1 MPCFVPVERSS
12 AEAMEPF
19 SPELA
24 QHWLDRETSSAD
36 GGSLE
41 RREESLTPSQEA
53 ALVALADRVSA
64 ARSVY

>member
-1 MPCFVPVERSS
+1 
-12 AEAMEPF
+12 METF

-24 QHWLDRETSSAD
+24 HHWLAGHASTTDEGSAD
-36 GGSLE
+36 
-41 RREESLTPSQEA
+41 RRADESLTPSQEA

>member
-1 MPCFVPVERSS
+1 MLCFAQSEQ
-12 AEAMEPF
+12 AKAMETF

-24 QHWLDRETSSAD
+24 QHWLASQSPRDD
-36 GGSLE
+36 GPVE
-41 RREESLTPSQEA
+41 RRAEESLSPSQEA

>member
-1 MPCFVPVERSS
+1 
-12 AEAMEPF
+12 METF

-24 QHWLDRETSSAD
+24 QHWLAGHAPAAD
-36 GGSLE
+36 DGLVE
-41 RREESLTPSQEA
+41 RRADESLTPSQEA

>member
-1 MPCFVPVERSS
+1 
-12 AEAMEPF
+12 METF

-24 QHWLDRETSSAD
+24 QHWLASQSPRDD
-36 GGSLE
+36 GPVE
-41 RREESLTPSQEA
+41 RRAEESLTPSQEA